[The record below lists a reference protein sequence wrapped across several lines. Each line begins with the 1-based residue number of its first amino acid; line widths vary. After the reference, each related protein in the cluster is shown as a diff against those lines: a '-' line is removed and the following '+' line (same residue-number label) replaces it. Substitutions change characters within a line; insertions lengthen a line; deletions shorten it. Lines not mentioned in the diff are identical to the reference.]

1 VTGRG
6 LNPVNSEKI
15 TGLNVG
21 KGDPGSRAAGV
32 VKSGGSSG
40 GNPALT
46 GNITSLLAS
55 LKLPGGEFSASI
67 LSFAKFFSLPLDGP
81 FLGKIRQ
88 RALAG
93 QGGGESPSGRGEKT
107 GVSPPVSGFQF
118 REALALAA
126 LASAA
131 KGLELT
137 PQALAAY
144 AKALLHGLSPEDG
157 EADSLAEKTGGQA
170 AEGRRVP
177 VERPDPPGDRNS
189 GARNGAA
196 FGGED
201 RGSEASPKKESPGSY
216 SPASI
221 QKLALAAQDP
231 LLDILNQ
238 VPGKDGKRWIVLPFS
253 LEGLDVCLRLLLAG
267 PRAELMGLDVRNG
280 ELAWQ
285 FILRPGISGAGDTGH
300 GEEGPPPWSLE
311 LFCSPAPGKGW
322 IKAVERELAEFLGLP
337 AEKIRVRGE
346 KLPLFAE
353 SRDWTLPSINKEV

>member
-1 VTGRG
+1 MTGRG

-15 TGLNVG
+15 TGPKAG
-21 KGDPGSRAAGV
+21 KDDPGSPAVGAA
-32 VKSGGSSG
+32 KSG

-46 GNITSLLAS
+46 GNISSLLAS

-88 RALAG
+88 RALTG
-93 QGGGESPSGRGEKT
+93 QGCGESPSPGGGGKT
-107 GVSPPVSGFQF
+107 GASPPVSGFQF

-157 EADSLAEKTGGQA
+157 EADSPAEKAGGQA

-177 VERPDPPGDRNS
+177 VERPEPPGDRDS

-201 RGSEASPKKESPGSY
+201 RGSGASPKKGNPGSY

-231 LLDILNQ
+231 LLDILNR

-253 LEGLDVCLRLLLAG
+253 LEGLDLCLRFLLAG
-267 PRAELMGLDVRNG
+267 PRAELMGLDVRDG
-280 ELAWQ
+280 ELVWR

-311 LFCSPAPGKGW
+311 LSRSPAPGKGW

-337 AEKIRVRGE
+337 PEKIRVRGE
-346 KLPLFAE
+346 ELPLFAE
-353 SRDWTLPSINKEV
+353 SRDWTL